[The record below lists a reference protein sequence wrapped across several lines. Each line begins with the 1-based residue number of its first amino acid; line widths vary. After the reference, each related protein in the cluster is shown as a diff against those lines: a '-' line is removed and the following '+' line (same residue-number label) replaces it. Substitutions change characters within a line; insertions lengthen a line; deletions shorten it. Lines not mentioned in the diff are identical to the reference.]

1 MGGKGGKQMTES
13 TVTQQN
19 IPEEF
24 YPYFDRLLTR
34 AEEES
39 LQPYTPYGAARLSE
53 TTPDTEAA
61 YGMIRDVAGRG
72 MPGRDM
78 ATSVTA
84 GNVARTG
91 ELLGSASP
99 YQFSEYGGARASDF
113 SEYNYSPMQM
123 FDASVAQS
131 YMDPYMQS
139 VLDIE
144 KRKAAEDYDVTR
156 ASRNAAAAA
165 AGAFGGSRQQVG
177 ESLAERDMLTRMSD
191 IQAKGLQ
198 QSYGDAVRRF
208 EADRLAGFDRE
219 RAAAAERERIESG
232 RAAEAGRVQGI
243 EASEA
248 SRVQAAQAQ
257 ELQNYLR
264 QQTEL
269 MQFGADQAGMVA
281 KLEEAARS
289 GDIQAAQLLETIGKA
304 QQSQEQAG
312 LDLAYEDFLRQQGYN
327 KEQLGFIASVLH
339 GLPLADA
346 GTQTQLVPYNPIQ
359 QALGAG
365 LAGLSLYKGFQ

>member
-1 MGGKGGKQMTES
+1 MGGKGKQMTES

-24 YPYFDRLLTR
+24 YPYFDRLLAR

-39 LQPYTPYGAARLSE
+39 LQPYTPYGAPRLSG
-53 TTPDTEAA
+53 TTADTEAA
-61 YGMIRDVAGRG
+61 YGMIRDVAGRD
-72 MPGRDM
+72 MPGRDL
-78 ATSVTA
+78 ATSVAA
-84 GNVARTG
+84 GNVGRTG
-91 ELLGSASP
+91 ELLGSSSP
-99 YQFSEYGGARASDF
+99 YQFSQYGGTQAADF
-113 SEYNYSPMQM
+113 SEYNYSPLQM
-123 FDASVAQS
+123 FDASLAQS

-144 KRKAAEDYDVTR
+144 KRKAMEDYDISR
-156 ASRNAAAAA
+156 ASRNAAATA

-198 QSYGDAVRRF
+198 QSYADAVRRF
-208 EADRLAGFDRE
+208 EADRLAAFDRDQ
-219 RAAAAERERIESG
+219 AAAAERSRVQAG
-232 RAAEAGRVQGI
+232 RAGEAGRVQGL
-243 EASEA
+243 EASEVA
-248 SRVQAAQAQ
+248 RVQAAQAQ

-264 QQTEL
+264 QQAEL

-304 QQSQEQAG
+304 QQAQTQAG

-327 KEQLGFIASVLH
+327 KEQLGFISSVLH
-339 GLPLADA
+339 GLPLAPA
-346 GTQTQLVPYNPIQ
+346 GTETQLVPYNPIQ